1 MVRFALLGAD
11 ERFVGRIFRDMAPFN
26 NNKSKAGKANVSK
39 RWDKTSEVKSRE
51 GVQEVWM
58 DGQRAR

>member
-1 MVRFALLGAD
+1 MGAD

-39 RWDKTSEVKSRE
+39 RWDKTSEVKDLVKE
-51 GVQEVWM
+51 FKKYGWTVNEH
-58 DGQRAR
+58 DEAA